1 MKLVRE
7 FLEYKNGMNFERTG
21 DPMADMRLGRKAQ
34 ICQWLDSHGV
44 EDYEVKDN
52 LEIIVF
58 EDVNLVGQDF
68 EVLPEFIKFNIIYGG
83 FYAGGNPWISLKG
96 FPRVIHGD
104 LQISSP
110 SSPVKP
116 GQVVLGYREAIIRK
130 IIKVDGTIWI

>member
-7 FLEYKNGMNFERTG
+7 FLEYKNGMSFERDQ
-21 DPMADMRLGRKAQ
+21 DPLDAMSLGRKAQ
-34 ICQWLDSHGV
+34 ICQWLDSQGV
-44 EDYEVKDN
+44 EDYDVSDK
-52 LEIIVF
+52 LEITVF
-58 EDVNLVGQDF
+58 EDVNLVGRDF

-83 FYAGGNPWISLKG
+83 FYGGGNPWISLKG

-116 GQVVLGYREAIIRK
+116 GQIVLNYKEDIIRK